1 MGGVLWPRG
10 ALARR
15 LRGLC
20 CHTITTSH
28 QCTPHDH
35 TPQYQLYPLSPV
47 SQCTTDATTLH
58 DFNHRNISARHLR
71 TFSTFVCWISIS
83 FSRSMSN
90 TWFVLKEYWVV
101 SLSLS
106 LSFYQ
111 VALFSGQRILGVW
124 LRGILAV
131 GGITRAEV
139 VNRPVNYSQ
148 PPHLRVCFC
157 TLAFSFVYLHLFKTT
172 RWLFHICVSATTS
185 Q

>member
-71 TFSTFVCWISIS
+71 TFSSFVCWISIS

-106 LSFYQ
+106 LSLSLSFYQ
-111 VALFSGQRILGVW
+111 CCIVFRAKNIGCLAAWHPSSGRYNPT
-124 LRGILAV
+124 RG
-131 GGITRAEV
+131 
-139 VNRPVNYSQ
+139 SK
-148 PPHLRVCFC
+148 PPR
-157 TLAFSFVYLHLFKTT
+157 
-172 RWLFHICVSATTS
+172 
-185 Q
+185 